1 MATDVEAQL
10 RQLGAQFRSQ
20 VTHVHPDEILNEPF
34 ETVHGHLDENSDID
48 GSAERPA
55 QLGNRD
61 GQRLGRSLG
70 VAAAVVVMVAGLLAA
85 LAWVD
90 RGSPEPVASPTPT
103 ATSVPAATS
112 APAPGVVFGQFVWPA
127 PAGGYGSPNE
137 LITAFTSEVLGW
149 TAFDVVGV
157 VDGRVE
163 PQSFA
168 LANSDLDA
176 SIAVIATPSAGGWG
190 FVQIGSADLSAT
202 IDGGAVV
209 IEFETDASVV
219 SSSVVVRLSG
229 GTSLESTVTSG
240 RVELA
245 GVELDQLVSVLVV
258 GFDADGNAV
267 TANGGQ
273 YNLDSTVP
281 STTLATQ
288 AAPTTAGPLDYAPTN
303 NALALWPYVNASDPA
318 ATTTG
323 YGMGRCDSGYGT
335 KILRLDPTTG
345 ASHAYA
351 GTLCVFIELD
361 EPRVDA
367 ITTCATTSDKFHYA
381 ICQRR
386 TDRTEIDG
394 PGTAITT
401 LASTDQQTAM
411 SAFPT
416 ATAWDQPEPFTVS
429 ISGTSLPDGGIAF
442 DDGTVSVALTDVTDA
457 NEEIDPPGVCFTIG
471 LSGASADGCVG
482 RSLLATGL
490 AYAAFQDGNGPIEI
504 VGIVPDEVT
513 SIQIEGTT
521 LTPTNNVWHYTT
533 TGSVNPRIA
542 VQTADGRTATTS

>member
-1 MATDVEAQL
+1 MGDLRIWFSLIAVLAVGSLAPSAQAGGL
-10 RQLGAQFRSQ
+10 AVPGEVYSTGYL
-20 VTHVHPDEILNEPF
+20 
-34 ETVHGHLDENSDID
+34 EN
-48 GSAERPA
+48 
-55 QLGNRD
+55 
-61 GQRLGRSLG
+61 
-70 VAAAVVVMVAGLLAA
+70 
-85 LAWVD
+85 
-90 RGSPEPVASPTPT
+90 
-103 ATSVPAATS
+103 
-112 APAPGVVFGQFVWPA
+112 
-127 PAGGYGSPNE
+127 PAGSLP
-137 LITAFTSEVLGW
+137 
-149 TAFDVVGV
+149 
-157 VDGRVE
+157 
-163 PQSFA
+163 
-168 LANSDLDA
+168 
-176 SIAVIATPSAGGWG
+176 GG
-190 FVQIGSADLSAT
+190 
-202 IDGGAVV
+202 
-209 IEFETDASVV
+209 
-219 SSSVVVRLSG
+219 
-229 GTSLESTVTSG
+229 
-240 RVELA
+240 
-245 GVELDQLVSVLVV
+245 
-258 GFDADGNAV
+258 
-267 TANGGQ
+267 
-273 YNLDSTVP
+273 
-281 STTLATQ
+281 
-288 AAPTTAGPLDYAPTN
+288 
-303 NALALWPYVNASDPA
+303 
-318 ATTTG
+318 
-323 YGMGRCDSGYGT
+323 DSGYGT

-542 VQTADGRTATTS
+542 VQTADGRQHRLHPRPRRPSPPRL